1 MTPCTQTPHTS
12 GSRLP
17 ARPLQ
22 LPDPNTIRPLEVL
35 KQTLELIKRKWR
47 EEGNYGYIC
56 DQFKSMRQD
65 LIVRV
70 PLSSLMFA
78 LSLIWLCR
86 VRFNASQT
94 TLRCRCTRSM
104 RG

>member
-17 ARPLQ
+17 TRPLQ
-22 LPDPNTIRPLEVL
+22 LPNPNTIRPLEVL

-70 PLSSLMFA
+70 PLSSLAFA
-78 LSLIWLCR
+78 LLLTLLCR
-86 VRFNASQT
+86 GRSNASRT
-94 TLRCRCTRSM
+94 TSRCRCTRST